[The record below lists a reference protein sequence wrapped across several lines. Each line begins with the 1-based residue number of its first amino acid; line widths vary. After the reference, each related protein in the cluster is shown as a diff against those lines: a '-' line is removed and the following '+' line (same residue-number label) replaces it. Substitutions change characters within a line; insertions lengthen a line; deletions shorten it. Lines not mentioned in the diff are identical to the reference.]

1 MTIKNLRVRIHWI
14 FLLAI
19 YMVNDASIPLD
30 KQSTLAQKA
39 ASGHIVNTSE
49 TQDHEI
55 RAEQIKNNLEA
66 FLQKRQL
73 VDKQSDTTNHRSLV
87 ASSSLPYQQSEVK
100 NKKSCYII
108 S

>member
-55 RAEQIKNNLEA
+55 RAEQIRKNLEE
-66 FLQKRQL
+66 FLRKKQL
-73 VDKQSDTTNHRSLV
+73 DGKQSDTPPKHRSLV
-87 ASSSLPYQQSEVK
+87 ASSSLPCQQSEK
-100 NKKSCYII
+100 NKKSCCII